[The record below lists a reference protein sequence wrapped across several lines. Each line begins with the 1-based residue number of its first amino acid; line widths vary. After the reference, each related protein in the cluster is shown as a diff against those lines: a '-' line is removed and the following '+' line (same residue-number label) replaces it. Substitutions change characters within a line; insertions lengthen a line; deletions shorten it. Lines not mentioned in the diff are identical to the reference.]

1 MINDLHHS
9 QWPVTIPQVIYLL
22 VCEVATESFYIG
34 TFGSQ
39 IHVITK
45 TLKLKPKLWGDLLA
59 LVILVFQFNLST
71 GLAHNDVTTHDGIKC
86 VFKWYIT
93 CEVKTV

>member
-1 MINDLHHS
+1 M
-9 QWPVTIPQVIYLL
+9 
-22 VCEVATESFYIG
+22 CEVATESFYTG

-59 LVILVFQFNLST
+59 LVILVFQFNVSI
-71 GLAHNDVTTHDGIKC
+71 GSAHDFKTHDGTKC

>member
-1 MINDLHHS
+1 M
-9 QWPVTIPQVIYLL
+9 
-22 VCEVATESFYIG
+22 CEVATESFYIS
-34 TFGSQ
+34 TFGFQ

-71 GLAHNDVTTHDGIKC
+71 GLAHNDFTTHDGTKC

>member
-1 MINDLHHS
+1 M
-9 QWPVTIPQVIYLL
+9 
-22 VCEVATESFYIG
+22 CEVATESFYIG

-59 LVILVFQFNLST
+59 LVILVFQFNLSI
-71 GLAHNDVTTHDGIKC
+71 GSPKRLAHNDVTKYDGTKC
-86 VFKWYIT
+86 VFKWWIT
-93 CEVKTV
+93 DIHVYL

>member
-1 MINDLHHS
+1 M
-9 QWPVTIPQVIYLL
+9 
-22 VCEVATESFYIG
+22 CEVATESFYIG

-45 TLKLKPKLWGDLLA
+45 TLKVKPKLHICGYLLA
-59 LVILVFQFNLST
+59 LVILVFQFNLSI
-71 GLAHNDVTTHDGIKC
+71 GSPKRLAHNDVTKYDGTNC
-86 VFKWYIT
+86 VFKWYLT

>member
-1 MINDLHHS
+1 M
-9 QWPVTIPQVIYLL
+9 
-22 VCEVATESFYIG
+22 CEVATESFYIG

-39 IHVITK
+39 THVITK

-59 LVILVFQFNLST
+59 LVILVFQFNLSI
-71 GLAHNDVTTHDGIKC
+71 GSQKCLAHNDVTKYDGIKC

>member
-1 MINDLHHS
+1 M
-9 QWPVTIPQVIYLL
+9 
-22 VCEVATESFYIG
+22 CEVATESFYIG

-39 IHVITK
+39 THVITK

-59 LVILVFQFNLST
+59 LVILVFQFNVSI
-71 GLAHNDVTTHDGIKC
+71 GSAHDFTTHDGTKC